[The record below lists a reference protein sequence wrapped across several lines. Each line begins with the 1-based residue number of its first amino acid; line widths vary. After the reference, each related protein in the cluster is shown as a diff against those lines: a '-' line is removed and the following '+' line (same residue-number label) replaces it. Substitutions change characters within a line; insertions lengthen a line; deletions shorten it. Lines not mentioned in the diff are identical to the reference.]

1 MSKSDRKIGVGIVGI
16 GFGQQVHLPAFR
28 SHPSCKVVAICA
40 SSHARALRT
49 SARHNIAKSYGDW
62 RELVQDADVDVVSI
76 ATPPFIQPEIA
87 IEALSQGKAVF
98 CEKPLAL
105 SKTAALDMLAA
116 AERVSLANMVDFEL
130 VEIEAFHRAKA
141 VLDRGDIG
149 QLRHIAVSWNV
160 ETYVNRM
167 GLHSWK
173 SCAEKG
179 GGVLNSF
186 VSHTFYYLEWFV
198 GRIQRLTASLSSAMG
213 DCEMGD
219 TLAVLCLEFESG
231 IPASLSISSHAC
243 LGTGHRVE
251 FYGDAGA
258 LVLDNTT
265 TDYAAGW
272 RVQHGTRAANSLQV
286 LHEDDRSSVNGS
298 DGRVVAAACLVER
311 FVEWIATG
319 VRSSPSFVD
328 GLRVQDL
335 LEAARKSHDL
345 GCWIDTP

>member
-1 MSKSDRKIGVGIVGI
+1 MIKSERKIRVGIVGI
-16 GFGQQVHLPAFR
+16 GFGQQVHLPAFQ
-28 SHPSCKVVAICA
+28 SHPSCQVVAICA
-40 SSHARALRT
+40 SNQSRALRA
-49 SARHNIAKSYGDW
+49 SARHSVEKSYGDW
-62 RELVQDADVDVVSI
+62 RELVKDADVDVVSI
-76 ATPPFIQPEIA
+76 ATPPFVQPEIA

-98 CEKPLAL
+98 CEKPLGL

-130 VEIEAFHRAKA
+130 VEVEAFHRAKA
-141 VLDRGDIG
+141 LLDRGEIG

-160 ETYVNRM
+160 ETYANRI

-173 SCAEKG
+173 GCAEKG

-213 DCEMGD
+213 DREMGD

-231 IPASLSISSHAC
+231 VPASLSISSHAC

-272 RVQHGTRAANSLQV
+272 RVRHGTRAANRLQV
-286 LHEDDRSSVNGS
+286 VHEDYHVRINGS
-298 DGRVVAAACLVER
+298 DGRVVAVACLVKR
-311 FVEWIATG
+311 FVDWIATG

-328 GLRVQDL
+328 GLRVQVL
-335 LEAARKSHDL
+335 LEAARKSHEL
-345 GCWIDTP
+345 GCWVDIH